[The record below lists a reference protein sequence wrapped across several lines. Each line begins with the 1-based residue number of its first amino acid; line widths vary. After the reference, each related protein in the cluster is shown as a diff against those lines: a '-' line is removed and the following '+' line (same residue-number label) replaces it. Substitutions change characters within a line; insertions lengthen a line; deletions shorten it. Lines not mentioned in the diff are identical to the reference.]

1 MISLEGR
8 RFWILGS
15 LPIQRDTVLWGKLL
29 FACGGSLLP
38 CAGLIFLS
46 DLMLGI
52 VRNAPDVALVHQ
64 LTCWTL
70 CVGLS
75 AIAVGLGAR
84 LPDLRQSSPSRIAA
98 GFGGTL
104 NLVLSAFFIAATVLV
119 TAVPCHFMLEARQ
132 PNVGEPVAGGWWSD
146 TFGLGTPGAV
156 VLGVVAMLTLGLAAT
171 VLALRVGIRAFRRLE
186 F

>member
-1 MISLEGR
+1 
-8 RFWILGS
+8 
-15 LPIQRDTVLWGKLL
+15 LPIQRDTVLWSKLL

-38 CAGLIFLS
+38 CAGLILLS
-46 DLMLGI
+46 DVMLGI
-52 VRNAPDVALVHQ
+52 VRHAPDVALIHQ
-64 LTCWTL
+64 LTCWVL

-104 NLVLSAFFIAATVLV
+104 NLVLSALFIVATVLL
-119 TAVPCHFMLEARQ
+119 TAVPCYFMLEARQ
-132 PNVGEPVAGGWWSD
+132 SAAAEIVARGWWGR
-146 TFGLGTPGAV
+146 TFGLGSSGAV
-156 VLGVVAMLTLGLAAT
+156 FLGVGAMLALGLAAT
-171 VLALRVGIRAFRRLE
+171 VVPLRLGLRAFRRLE